1 MLSSISRKAATQIIF
16 STFEMF
22 HFGLISMYDLGIK
35 NEKVKDDFFQNA
47 WKLDRATN
55 TDDYID
61 TLHSLDAVGFKE
73 YYKLVGVFAK
83 KYKIANWKDYNDY
96 EPIQI
101 EQLNLEL
108 VKHEKTDEKLDLID
122 SFTVE
127 ELQSEEFI
135 FASKVQVLYD
145 ILDDWLVFDDKE
157 HGINKLLE
165 SFNSSDKS
173 AFIIKMQSDRRLLDA
188 LINKVN
194 GIQKDEM
201 FALLGEIFISSEFIT
216 GNETTSLY
224 NDKNDTIN
232 ADFDGRKVNIDV
244 LSTQHNGM
252 RDYRNKLKQHLSVSP
267 FEIIIMNYYGS
278 QIRVPALLLLNS
290 WSNGLA
296 EPEGLFYNYR
306 HEDIDWNKLSD
317 TEKDEYFYEFVA
329 HYLPSGFVEA
339 LGSPLQMVITGIITV
354 GLAIATGGA
363 SAIAE
368 LEVVL
373 AASGLAL
380 TGVSLYGSIRGI
392 MAANDM
398 KVSAT
403 TMHEA
408 KKAAKVM
415 AQNLAQLSL
424 NVVDLIFT
432 AKDLIKARIKNS
444 AVVTDSIKMSPEEIL
459 REAGYK
465 RQSLIDENVA
475 TIEKLQ
481 FEVPDEELIK
491 ILAKMKKKGLEK
503 SIEHVNKIIDV
514 IDNIN
519 VTNRSLV
526 INNAESIREL
536 KKYYTTQEITD
547 ILNNVEAENFE
558 ATIKK
563 MTNIQKQLLSKQI
576 SSGET
581 NKFAREILTELELK
595 HGITEERLNVL
606 RNLDYN
612 KMTKEDYEK
621 LKPEIEAII
630 SLTRSY
636 DLNKV
641 KPGKMRKYIPV
652 EDIEKYLSGKFGN
665 RSYDGIRG
673 FIARQDDA
681 LQLKT
686 FDDIFYTMR
695 LDYEGNTF
703 IYNRE
708 IAYIDFVATS
718 YNDTFIPIGELY
730 GGTESWPSPFG
741 GMGLLKTENGQLIR
755 EYVSRGTDLKFSN
768 MDEAIMYKIDKNGK
782 LELIATFNGKKWV
795 RN

>member
-1 MLSSISRKAATQIIF
+1 
-16 STFEMF
+16 
-22 HFGLISMYDLGIK
+22 MYDLGIK

-415 AQNLAQLSL
+415 AQNVAQLSL
-424 NVVDLIFT
+424 NVIDLLLT
-432 AKDLIKARIKNS
+432 AKDLEKLRNTKTVKFDS
-444 AVVTDSIKMSPEEIL
+444 ASPEDIL
-459 REAGYK
+459 RNAGYK
-465 RQSLIDENVA
+465 RGKEIDDYSVKVKELQKYYDADELTALIKTQKDNKKSAKNVLDDLLEKHNTPKIEGLYICDGKVDGKIPLDKYKESRKKSIHNPESNEMTFGRYDVVRDPVTGKPILDNDGNA
-475 TIEKLQ
+475 IRLPSNYIEKAGNTTYFDLGKEWEIQ
-481 FEVPDEELIK
+481 TNEYWLDHRGKQLFNYYNRPAIDDAINSGKQLRFSHDPRKYHNCALEWEWNYIK
-491 ILAKMKKKGLEK
+491 
-503 SIEHVNKIIDV
+503 NKLNISDV
-514 IDNIN
+514 DKAL
-519 VTNRSLV
+519 R
-526 INNAESIREL
+526 L
-536 KKYYTTQEITD
+536 KKDGFWYVTT
-547 ILNNVEAENFE
+547 
-558 ATIKK
+558 K
-563 MTNIQKQLLSKQI
+563 
-576 SSGET
+576 
-581 NKFAREILTELELK
+581 
-595 HGITEERLNVL
+595 
-606 RNLDYN
+606 
-612 KMTKEDYEK
+612 
-621 LKPEIEAII
+621 
-630 SLTRSY
+630 
-636 DLNKV
+636 
-641 KPGKMRKYIPV
+641 
-652 EDIEKYLSGKFGN
+652 
-665 RSYDGIRG
+665 
-673 FIARQDDA
+673 
-681 LQLKT
+681 
-686 FDDIFYTMR
+686 
-695 LDYEGNTF
+695 
-703 IYNRE
+703 
-708 IAYIDFVATS
+708 
-718 YNDTFIPIGELY
+718 
-730 GGTESWPSPFG
+730 
-741 GMGLLKTENGQLIR
+741 
-755 EYVSRGTDLKFSN
+755 
-768 MDEAIMYKIDKNGK
+768 
-782 LELIATFNGKKWV
+782 
-795 RN
+795 

>member
-1 MLSSISRKAATQIIF
+1 
-16 STFEMF
+16 
-22 HFGLISMYDLGIK
+22 MYDLGIK

-290 WSNGLA
+290 WSNDMA

-415 AQNLAQLSL
+415 AQNVAQLSL
-424 NVVDLIFT
+424 NVIDLLLT
-432 AKDLIKARIKNS
+432 AKDLEKLRNTKTVKFDS
-444 AVVTDSIKMSPEEIL
+444 ASPEDIL
-459 REAGYK
+459 RNAGYK
-465 RQSLIDENVA
+465 RGKEIDDYSVKVKELQKYYDADELTALIKTQKDNKKSAKNVLDDLLEKHNTPKIEGLYICDGKVDGKIPLDKYKESRKKSIHNPESNEMTFGRYDVVRDPVTGKPILDNDGNA
-475 TIEKLQ
+475 IRLPSNYIEKAGNTTYFDLGKEWEIQ
-481 FEVPDEELIK
+481 TNEYWLDHRGKQLFNYYNRPAIDDAINSGKQLRFSHDPRKYHNCALEWEWNYIK
-491 ILAKMKKKGLEK
+491 
-503 SIEHVNKIIDV
+503 NKLNISDV
-514 IDNIN
+514 DKAL
-519 VTNRSLV
+519 R
-526 INNAESIREL
+526 L
-536 KKYYTTQEITD
+536 KKDGFWYVTT
-547 ILNNVEAENFE
+547 
-558 ATIKK
+558 K
-563 MTNIQKQLLSKQI
+563 
-576 SSGET
+576 
-581 NKFAREILTELELK
+581 
-595 HGITEERLNVL
+595 
-606 RNLDYN
+606 
-612 KMTKEDYEK
+612 
-621 LKPEIEAII
+621 
-630 SLTRSY
+630 
-636 DLNKV
+636 
-641 KPGKMRKYIPV
+641 
-652 EDIEKYLSGKFGN
+652 
-665 RSYDGIRG
+665 
-673 FIARQDDA
+673 
-681 LQLKT
+681 
-686 FDDIFYTMR
+686 
-695 LDYEGNTF
+695 
-703 IYNRE
+703 
-708 IAYIDFVATS
+708 
-718 YNDTFIPIGELY
+718 
-730 GGTESWPSPFG
+730 
-741 GMGLLKTENGQLIR
+741 
-755 EYVSRGTDLKFSN
+755 
-768 MDEAIMYKIDKNGK
+768 
-782 LELIATFNGKKWV
+782 
-795 RN
+795 

>member
-296 EPEGLFYNYR
+296 EPEVLFYNYR

-415 AQNLAQLSL
+415 AQNVAQLSL
-424 NVVDLIFT
+424 NVIDLLLT
-432 AKDLIKARIKNS
+432 AKDLEKLRNTKTVKFDS
-444 AVVTDSIKMSPEEIL
+444 ASPEDIL
-459 REAGYK
+459 RNAGYK
-465 RQSLIDENVA
+465 RGKEIDDYSVKVKELQKYYDADELTALIKTQKDNKKSAKNVLDDLLEKHNTPKIEGLYICDGKVDGKIPLDKYKESRKKSIHNPESNEMTFGRYDVVRDPVTGKPILDNDGNA
-475 TIEKLQ
+475 IRLPSNYIEKAGNTTYFDLGKEWEIQ
-481 FEVPDEELIK
+481 TNEYWLDHRGKQLFNYYNRPAIDDAINSGKQLRFSHDPRKYHNCALEWEWNYIK
-491 ILAKMKKKGLEK
+491 
-503 SIEHVNKIIDV
+503 NKLNISDV
-514 IDNIN
+514 DKAL
-519 VTNRSLV
+519 R
-526 INNAESIREL
+526 L
-536 KKYYTTQEITD
+536 KKDGFWYVTT
-547 ILNNVEAENFE
+547 
-558 ATIKK
+558 K
-563 MTNIQKQLLSKQI
+563 
-576 SSGET
+576 
-581 NKFAREILTELELK
+581 
-595 HGITEERLNVL
+595 
-606 RNLDYN
+606 
-612 KMTKEDYEK
+612 
-621 LKPEIEAII
+621 
-630 SLTRSY
+630 
-636 DLNKV
+636 
-641 KPGKMRKYIPV
+641 
-652 EDIEKYLSGKFGN
+652 
-665 RSYDGIRG
+665 
-673 FIARQDDA
+673 
-681 LQLKT
+681 
-686 FDDIFYTMR
+686 
-695 LDYEGNTF
+695 
-703 IYNRE
+703 
-708 IAYIDFVATS
+708 
-718 YNDTFIPIGELY
+718 
-730 GGTESWPSPFG
+730 
-741 GMGLLKTENGQLIR
+741 
-755 EYVSRGTDLKFSN
+755 
-768 MDEAIMYKIDKNGK
+768 
-782 LELIATFNGKKWV
+782 
-795 RN
+795 

>member
-415 AQNLAQLSL
+415 AQNVAQLSL
-424 NVVDLIFT
+424 NVIDLLLT
-432 AKDLIKARIKNS
+432 AKDLEKLRNTKTVKFDS
-444 AVVTDSIKMSPEEIL
+444 ASPEDIL
-459 REAGYK
+459 RNAGYK
-465 RQSLIDENVA
+465 RGKEIDDYSVKVKELQKYYDADELTALIKTQKDNKKSAKNVLDDLLEKHNTPKIEGLYICDGKVDGKIPLDKYKESRKKSIHNPESNEMTFGRYDVVRDPVTGKPILDNDGNA
-475 TIEKLQ
+475 IRLPSNYIEKAGNTTYFDLGKEWEIQ
-481 FEVPDEELIK
+481 TNEYWLDHRGKQLFNYYNRPAIDDAINSGKQLRFSHDPRKYHNCALEWEWNYIK
-491 ILAKMKKKGLEK
+491 
-503 SIEHVNKIIDV
+503 NKLNISDV
-514 IDNIN
+514 DKAL
-519 VTNRSLV
+519 R
-526 INNAESIREL
+526 L
-536 KKYYTTQEITD
+536 KKDGFWYVTT
-547 ILNNVEAENFE
+547 
-558 ATIKK
+558 K
-563 MTNIQKQLLSKQI
+563 
-576 SSGET
+576 
-581 NKFAREILTELELK
+581 
-595 HGITEERLNVL
+595 
-606 RNLDYN
+606 
-612 KMTKEDYEK
+612 
-621 LKPEIEAII
+621 
-630 SLTRSY
+630 
-636 DLNKV
+636 
-641 KPGKMRKYIPV
+641 
-652 EDIEKYLSGKFGN
+652 
-665 RSYDGIRG
+665 
-673 FIARQDDA
+673 
-681 LQLKT
+681 
-686 FDDIFYTMR
+686 
-695 LDYEGNTF
+695 
-703 IYNRE
+703 
-708 IAYIDFVATS
+708 
-718 YNDTFIPIGELY
+718 
-730 GGTESWPSPFG
+730 
-741 GMGLLKTENGQLIR
+741 
-755 EYVSRGTDLKFSN
+755 
-768 MDEAIMYKIDKNGK
+768 
-782 LELIATFNGKKWV
+782 
-795 RN
+795 

>member
-1 MLSSISRKAATQIIF
+1 
-16 STFEMF
+16 
-22 HFGLISMYDLGIK
+22 MYDLGIK

-201 FALLGEIFISSEFIT
+201 FALLGEIFISSGFIT

-415 AQNLAQLSL
+415 AQNVAQLSL
-424 NVVDLIFT
+424 NVIDLLLT
-432 AKDLIKARIKNS
+432 AKDLEKLRNTKTVKFDS
-444 AVVTDSIKMSPEEIL
+444 ASPEDIL
-459 REAGYK
+459 RNAGYK
-465 RQSLIDENVA
+465 RGKEIDDYSVKVKELQKYYDADELTALIKTQKDNKKSAKNVLDDLLEKHNTPKIEGLYICDGKVDGKIPLDKYKESRKKSIHNPESNEMTFGRYDVVRDPVTGKPILDNDGNA
-475 TIEKLQ
+475 IRLPSNYIEKAGNTTYFDLGKEWEIQ
-481 FEVPDEELIK
+481 
-491 ILAKMKKKGLEK
+491 
-503 SIEHVNKIIDV
+503 
-514 IDNIN
+514 
-519 VTNRSLV
+519 TNEYWLDHRGKQLFSL
-526 INNAESIREL
+526 
-536 KKYYTTQEITD
+536 
-547 ILNNVEAENFE
+547 NFE
-558 ATIKK
+558 
-563 MTNIQKQLLSKQI
+563 
-576 SSGET
+576 
-581 NKFAREILTELELK
+581 F
-595 HGITEERLNVL
+595 
-606 RNLDYN
+606 
-612 KMTKEDYEK
+612 
-621 LKPEIEAII
+621 
-630 SLTRSY
+630 
-636 DLNKV
+636 
-641 KPGKMRKYIPV
+641 
-652 EDIEKYLSGKFGN
+652 
-665 RSYDGIRG
+665 
-673 FIARQDDA
+673 
-681 LQLKT
+681 
-686 FDDIFYTMR
+686 
-695 LDYEGNTF
+695 
-703 IYNRE
+703 
-708 IAYIDFVATS
+708 
-718 YNDTFIPIGELY
+718 
-730 GGTESWPSPFG
+730 
-741 GMGLLKTENGQLIR
+741 
-755 EYVSRGTDLKFSN
+755 
-768 MDEAIMYKIDKNGK
+768 
-782 LELIATFNGKKWV
+782 
-795 RN
+795 

>member
-201 FALLGEIFISSEFIT
+201 FALLGEIFISSGFIT

-415 AQNLAQLSL
+415 AQNVAQLSL
-424 NVVDLIFT
+424 NVIDLLLT
-432 AKDLIKARIKNS
+432 AKDLEKLRNTKTVKFDS
-444 AVVTDSIKMSPEEIL
+444 ASPEDIL
-459 REAGYK
+459 RNAGYK
-465 RQSLIDENVA
+465 RGKEIDDYSVKVKELQKYYDADELTALIKTQKDNKKSAKNVLDDLLEKHNTPKIEGLYICDGKVDGKIPLDKYKESRKKSIHNPESNEMTFGRYDVVRDPVTGKPILDNDGNA
-475 TIEKLQ
+475 IRLPSNYIEKAGNTTYFDLGKEWEIQ
-481 FEVPDEELIK
+481 TNEYWLDHRGKQLFNYYNRPAIDDAINSGKQLRFSHDPRKYHNCALEWEWNYIK
-491 ILAKMKKKGLEK
+491 
-503 SIEHVNKIIDV
+503 NKLNISDV
-514 IDNIN
+514 DKAL
-519 VTNRSLV
+519 R
-526 INNAESIREL
+526 L
-536 KKYYTTQEITD
+536 KKDGFWYVTT
-547 ILNNVEAENFE
+547 
-558 ATIKK
+558 K
-563 MTNIQKQLLSKQI
+563 
-576 SSGET
+576 
-581 NKFAREILTELELK
+581 
-595 HGITEERLNVL
+595 
-606 RNLDYN
+606 
-612 KMTKEDYEK
+612 
-621 LKPEIEAII
+621 
-630 SLTRSY
+630 
-636 DLNKV
+636 
-641 KPGKMRKYIPV
+641 
-652 EDIEKYLSGKFGN
+652 
-665 RSYDGIRG
+665 
-673 FIARQDDA
+673 
-681 LQLKT
+681 
-686 FDDIFYTMR
+686 
-695 LDYEGNTF
+695 
-703 IYNRE
+703 
-708 IAYIDFVATS
+708 
-718 YNDTFIPIGELY
+718 
-730 GGTESWPSPFG
+730 
-741 GMGLLKTENGQLIR
+741 
-755 EYVSRGTDLKFSN
+755 
-768 MDEAIMYKIDKNGK
+768 
-782 LELIATFNGKKWV
+782 
-795 RN
+795 

>member
-1 MLSSISRKAATQIIF
+1 
-16 STFEMF
+16 
-22 HFGLISMYDLGIK
+22 MYDLGIK

-201 FALLGEIFISSEFIT
+201 FALLGEIFISSGFIT

-415 AQNLAQLSL
+415 AQNVAQLSL
-424 NVVDLIFT
+424 NVIDLLLT
-432 AKDLIKARIKNS
+432 AKDLEKLRNTKTVKFDS
-444 AVVTDSIKMSPEEIL
+444 ASPEDIL
-459 REAGYK
+459 RNAGYK
-465 RQSLIDENVA
+465 RGKEIDDYSVKVKELQKYYDADELTALIKTQKDNKKSAKNVLDDLLEKHNTPKIEGLYICDGKVDGKIPLDKYKESRKKSIHNPESNEMTFGRYDVVRDPVTGKPILDNDGNA
-475 TIEKLQ
+475 IRLPSNYIEKAGNTTYFDLGKEWEIQ
-481 FEVPDEELIK
+481 TNEYWLDHRGKQLFNYYNRPAIDDAINSGKQLRFSHDPRKYHNCALEWEWNYIK
-491 ILAKMKKKGLEK
+491 
-503 SIEHVNKIIDV
+503 NKLNISDV
-514 IDNIN
+514 DKAL
-519 VTNRSLV
+519 R
-526 INNAESIREL
+526 L
-536 KKYYTTQEITD
+536 KKDGFWYVTT
-547 ILNNVEAENFE
+547 
-558 ATIKK
+558 K
-563 MTNIQKQLLSKQI
+563 
-576 SSGET
+576 
-581 NKFAREILTELELK
+581 
-595 HGITEERLNVL
+595 
-606 RNLDYN
+606 
-612 KMTKEDYEK
+612 
-621 LKPEIEAII
+621 
-630 SLTRSY
+630 
-636 DLNKV
+636 
-641 KPGKMRKYIPV
+641 
-652 EDIEKYLSGKFGN
+652 
-665 RSYDGIRG
+665 
-673 FIARQDDA
+673 
-681 LQLKT
+681 
-686 FDDIFYTMR
+686 
-695 LDYEGNTF
+695 
-703 IYNRE
+703 
-708 IAYIDFVATS
+708 
-718 YNDTFIPIGELY
+718 
-730 GGTESWPSPFG
+730 
-741 GMGLLKTENGQLIR
+741 
-755 EYVSRGTDLKFSN
+755 
-768 MDEAIMYKIDKNGK
+768 
-782 LELIATFNGKKWV
+782 
-795 RN
+795 

>member
-408 KKAAKVM
+408 KKTAKVM

-432 AKDLIKARIKNS
+432 AKDLEKLRNTKTVKFDS
-444 AVVTDSIKMSPEEIL
+444 ASPEDIL
-459 REAGYK
+459 RNAGYK
-465 RQSLIDENVA
+465 RGKEIDDYSVKVKELQKYYDADELTALIKTQKDNKKSAKNVLDDLLEKHNTPKIEGLYICDGKVDGKIPLDKYKESRKKSIHNPESNEMTFGRYDVVRDPVTGKPILDNDGNA
-475 TIEKLQ
+475 IRLPSNYIEKAGNTTYFDLGKEWEIQ
-481 FEVPDEELIK
+481 TNEYWLDHRGKQLFNYYNRPAIDDAINSGKQLRFSHDHRKYHNCALEWEWNYIK
-491 ILAKMKKKGLEK
+491 
-503 SIEHVNKIIDV
+503 NKLNISDV
-514 IDNIN
+514 DKAL
-519 VTNRSLV
+519 R
-526 INNAESIREL
+526 L
-536 KKYYTTQEITD
+536 KKDGFWYVTT
-547 ILNNVEAENFE
+547 
-558 ATIKK
+558 K
-563 MTNIQKQLLSKQI
+563 
-576 SSGET
+576 
-581 NKFAREILTELELK
+581 
-595 HGITEERLNVL
+595 
-606 RNLDYN
+606 
-612 KMTKEDYEK
+612 
-621 LKPEIEAII
+621 
-630 SLTRSY
+630 
-636 DLNKV
+636 
-641 KPGKMRKYIPV
+641 
-652 EDIEKYLSGKFGN
+652 
-665 RSYDGIRG
+665 
-673 FIARQDDA
+673 
-681 LQLKT
+681 
-686 FDDIFYTMR
+686 
-695 LDYEGNTF
+695 
-703 IYNRE
+703 
-708 IAYIDFVATS
+708 
-718 YNDTFIPIGELY
+718 
-730 GGTESWPSPFG
+730 
-741 GMGLLKTENGQLIR
+741 
-755 EYVSRGTDLKFSN
+755 
-768 MDEAIMYKIDKNGK
+768 
-782 LELIATFNGKKWV
+782 
-795 RN
+795 